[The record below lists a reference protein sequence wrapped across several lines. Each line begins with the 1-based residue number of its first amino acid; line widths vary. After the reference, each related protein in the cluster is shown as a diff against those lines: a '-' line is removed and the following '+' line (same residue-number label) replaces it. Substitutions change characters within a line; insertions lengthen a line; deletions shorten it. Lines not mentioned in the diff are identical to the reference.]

1 MKKEAGRRTVIR
13 VMAVLFVGIMAGTV
27 AASGVSRG
35 EETEMALCYENLENR
50 VKEFCPQVEM
60 ERRQFEERLGRLEDA
75 REELLESRRALRE
88 EASDREKDGDAA
100 GAEHYRWQAEALLDG
115 ADSLKEQIRQ
125 AGNAAG
131 RMELRR
137 MEDTMLW
144 TAQNLM
150 GTYHSLEA
158 EQAAASARAEAQ
170 KHLSEKVKD
179 QEMLGS
185 STSYHSQEAYQK
197 WQSALN
203 EYERLKKE
211 QERVR
216 QELLLLTGFSP
227 DSPVVLEKM
236 PLPDVSRAALV
247 NPQEDRQQALGNN
260 YELRSGRMG
269 NAGSNQELHKKQR
282 QTELDE
288 NQMFASLETL
298 GDQIR
303 SCEAEWEA
311 ACAKEQAQR
320 AVWQSAVRKRELG
333 TMAEGEYLEIYSQYM
348 EEKGNQA
355 QASIRFL
362 LAMEEYDWAKK
373 GLMGDL

>member
-27 AASGVSRG
+27 AASSVSRG
-35 EETEMALCYENLENR
+35 EETEMALCYEDLENL
-50 VKEFCPQVEM
+50 VKESCPQVEM

-170 KHLSEKVKD
+170 KHLSGNVKD

-227 DSPVVLEKM
+227 DSPVVLAKM

-269 NAGSNQELHKKQR
+269 TAGSNQELHKKQR

-298 GDQIR
+298 GDQVR
-303 SCEAEWEA
+303 SCQAEWEA

-348 EEKGNQA
+348 EEKGNQT

-373 GLMGDL
+373 GLMD

>member
-35 EETEMALCYENLENR
+35 EETEMALCYENLENL
-50 VKEFCPQVEM
+50 VKESCPQVEM

-100 GAEHYRWQAEALLDG
+100 GAEHYRWQAETLLDG

-179 QEMLGS
+179 QKMLGS

-303 SCEAEWEA
+303 SCQAEWEA

-373 GLMGDL
+373 GLMD

>member
-35 EETEMALCYENLENR
+35 EETEMALCYENLENL
-50 VKEFCPQVEM
+50 VKESCPQVEM

-227 DSPVVLEKM
+227 DSPGVLEKM

-303 SCEAEWEA
+303 SCQAEWEA

-320 AVWQSAVRKRELG
+320 AVWQSAVRKREQG

-373 GLMGDL
+373 GLMD

>member
-35 EETEMALCYENLENR
+35 EETEMALCYENLENL
-50 VKEFCPQVEM
+50 VKESCPQVEM

-100 GAEHYRWQAEALLDG
+100 GAEHYRWQAETLLDG

-125 AGNAAG
+125 AGTAAG

-203 EYERLKKE
+203 EYGRLKKE

-303 SCEAEWEA
+303 SCQTEWEA

-373 GLMGDL
+373 GLMD

>member
-1 MKKEAGRRTVIR
+1 MKKEAERRTVIR

-35 EETEMALCYENLENR
+35 EETEMALCYENLENL
-50 VKEFCPQVEM
+50 VKESCPQVEM

-303 SCEAEWEA
+303 SCQAEWEA

-320 AVWQSAVRKRELG
+320 AVWQSAVRKREQG

-373 GLMGDL
+373 GLMD

>member
-35 EETEMALCYENLENR
+35 EETEMALCYENLENL
-50 VKEFCPQVEM
+50 VKESCPQVEM

-75 REELLESRRALRE
+75 SEELLESRRALRE

-125 AGNAAG
+125 AGHAAG

-227 DSPVVLEKM
+227 DSPVILEKM

-247 NPQEDRQQALGNN
+247 NPKEDRQQALGNN

-298 GDQIR
+298 GDQVR
-303 SCEAEWEA
+303 SCQAEWEA

-320 AVWQSAVRKRELG
+320 AVWQSAVRKREQG

-373 GLMGDL
+373 GLMD

>member
-1 MKKEAGRRTVIR
+1 MKKEEGRRTVIR
-13 VMAVLFVGIMAGTV
+13 VMAVLFVVIMAGTV

-35 EETEMALCYENLENR
+35 EETEMALCYENLENL
-50 VKEFCPQVEM
+50 VKESCPQVEM

-303 SCEAEWEA
+303 SCQAEWEA

-320 AVWQSAVRKRELG
+320 AVWQSAVRKREQG

-373 GLMGDL
+373 GLMD

>member
-35 EETEMALCYENLENR
+35 EETEMALCYENLENL
-50 VKEFCPQVEM
+50 VKESCPQVEM

-288 NQMFASLETL
+288 NQIFASLETL

-303 SCEAEWEA
+303 SCQAEWEA

-373 GLMGDL
+373 GLMD

>member
-288 NQMFASLETL
+288 NQKFASLETL

-373 GLMGDL
+373 GLMD

>member
-35 EETEMALCYENLENR
+35 EETEMALCYENLENL
-50 VKEFCPQVEM
+50 VKESCPQVEM

-100 GAEHYRWQAEALLDG
+100 GAEHYRWQAETLLDG

-125 AGNAAG
+125 AGTAAG

-203 EYERLKKE
+203 EYGRLKKE
-211 QERVR
+211 QEWVR

-303 SCEAEWEA
+303 SCQTEWEA

-373 GLMGDL
+373 GLMD

>member
-35 EETEMALCYENLENR
+35 EETEMALCYENLENL
-50 VKEFCPQVEM
+50 VKESCPQVEM

-227 DSPVVLEKM
+227 DRPVVLEKM

-303 SCEAEWEA
+303 SCQAEWEA

-320 AVWQSAVRKRELG
+320 AVWQSAVRKREQG

-373 GLMGDL
+373 GLMD

>member
-35 EETEMALCYENLENR
+35 EETEMALCYENLENL
-50 VKEFCPQVEM
+50 VKESCPQVEM

-247 NPQEDRQQALGNN
+247 NPKEDRQQALGNN

-303 SCEAEWEA
+303 SCQAEWEA

-320 AVWQSAVRKRELG
+320 AVWQSAVRKRKLG

-373 GLMGDL
+373 GLMD

>member
-35 EETEMALCYENLENR
+35 EETEMALCYENLENL

-298 GDQIR
+298 GDQVC
-303 SCEAEWEA
+303 SCQAEWEA

-373 GLMGDL
+373 GLMD

>member
-35 EETEMALCYENLENR
+35 EETEMALCYENLENL
-50 VKEFCPQVEM
+50 VKESCPQVEM

-303 SCEAEWEA
+303 SCQAEWEA

-320 AVWQSAVRKRELG
+320 AVWQSAVRKREQG

-348 EEKGNQA
+348 EKKGNQA

-373 GLMGDL
+373 GLMD

>member
-35 EETEMALCYENLENR
+35 EETEMALCYENLENL
-50 VKEFCPQVEM
+50 VKESCPQVEM

-373 GLMGDL
+373 GLMD

>member
-35 EETEMALCYENLENR
+35 EETEMALCYENLENL
-50 VKEFCPQVEM
+50 VKESCPQVEM

-288 NQMFASLETL
+288 NQKFASLETL

-373 GLMGDL
+373 GLMD

>member
-35 EETEMALCYENLENR
+35 EETEMALCYENLENL
-50 VKEFCPQVEM
+50 VKESCPQVEM

-303 SCEAEWEA
+303 SCQAEWEA
-311 ACAKEQAQR
+311 DCAKEQAQR
-320 AVWQSAVRKRELG
+320 AVWQSAVRKREQG

-373 GLMGDL
+373 GLMD

>member
-35 EETEMALCYENLENR
+35 EETEMALCYENLENL
-50 VKEFCPQVEM
+50 VKESCPQVEM

-303 SCEAEWEA
+303 SCQAEWEA

-320 AVWQSAVRKRELG
+320 AVWKSAVRKREQG

-373 GLMGDL
+373 GLMD

>member
-35 EETEMALCYENLENR
+35 EETEMALCYENLENL

-88 EASDREKDGDAA
+88 EASDWEKDGDAA

-303 SCEAEWEA
+303 SCQAEWEA

-373 GLMGDL
+373 GLMD

>member
-35 EETEMALCYENLENR
+35 EETEMALCYENLENL
-50 VKEFCPQVEM
+50 VKESCPQVEM

-125 AGNAAG
+125 AGNAVG

-303 SCEAEWEA
+303 SCQAEWEA

-373 GLMGDL
+373 GLMD

>member
-13 VMAVLFVGIMAGTV
+13 VMAVLFVEIMAGTV

-35 EETEMALCYENLENR
+35 EETEMALCYENLENL

-373 GLMGDL
+373 GLMD

>member
-35 EETEMALCYENLENR
+35 EETEMALCYENLENL
-50 VKEFCPQVEM
+50 VKESCPQVEM
-60 ERRQFEERLGRLEDA
+60 ERRQFEERLGHLEDA

-298 GDQIR
+298 GNQIR
-303 SCEAEWEA
+303 SCQAEWEA

-373 GLMGDL
+373 GLMD

>member
-35 EETEMALCYENLENR
+35 EETEMALCYENLEIL
-50 VKEFCPQVEM
+50 VKESCPQVEM

-100 GAEHYRWQAEALLDG
+100 GAEHYRWQAETLLDG

-125 AGNAAG
+125 AGTAAG

-203 EYERLKKE
+203 EYGRLKKE

-303 SCEAEWEA
+303 SCQTEWEA

-373 GLMGDL
+373 GLMD

>member
-35 EETEMALCYENLENR
+35 EETEMALCYENLENL
-50 VKEFCPQVEM
+50 VKESCPQVEM

-100 GAEHYRWQAEALLDG
+100 GAEHYRWQAETLLDG

-125 AGNAAG
+125 AGTAAG

-303 SCEAEWEA
+303 SCQAEWEA

-320 AVWQSAVRKRELG
+320 AVWQSAVRKREQG

-373 GLMGDL
+373 GLMD

>member
-35 EETEMALCYENLENR
+35 EETEMALCYENLENL
-50 VKEFCPQVEM
+50 VKESCPQVEM

-100 GAEHYRWQAEALLDG
+100 GAEHYRWQAETLLDG

-185 STSYHSQEAYQK
+185 STSYQSQEAYQK

-303 SCEAEWEA
+303 SCQTEWEA

-373 GLMGDL
+373 GLMD

>member
-35 EETEMALCYENLENR
+35 EETEMALCYENLENL
-50 VKEFCPQVEM
+50 VKESCPQVEM

-303 SCEAEWEA
+303 SCQAEWEA

-320 AVWQSAVRKRELG
+320 AVWQSAVRKREQG
-333 TMAEGEYLEIYSQYM
+333 TVAEGEYLEIYSQYM

-373 GLMGDL
+373 GLMD

>member
-35 EETEMALCYENLENR
+35 EETEMALCYENLENL
-50 VKEFCPQVEM
+50 VKESCPQVEM

-197 WQSALN
+197 WQSVLN

-298 GDQIR
+298 GDQVR
-303 SCEAEWEA
+303 SCQAEWEA

-373 GLMGDL
+373 GLMD

>member
-35 EETEMALCYENLENR
+35 EGTEMALCYEDLENL
-50 VKEFCPQVEM
+50 VKESCPQVEM

-288 NQMFASLETL
+288 NQMFDSLETL

-303 SCEAEWEA
+303 SCQAEWEA

-320 AVWQSAVRKRELG
+320 AVWQSAVRKRKLG

-373 GLMGDL
+373 GLMD

>member
-35 EETEMALCYENLENR
+35 EETEMALCYENLENL
-50 VKEFCPQVEM
+50 VKESCPQVEM

-303 SCEAEWEA
+303 SYEAEWEA

-373 GLMGDL
+373 GLMD

>member
-35 EETEMALCYENLENR
+35 EETEMALCYENLENL
-50 VKEFCPQVEM
+50 VKESCPQVEM

-303 SCEAEWEA
+303 SCQAEWEA

-320 AVWQSAVRKRELG
+320 AVWQSAVRKREQG
-333 TMAEGEYLEIYSQYM
+333 TMVEGEYLEIYSQYM

-373 GLMGDL
+373 GLMD

>member
-35 EETEMALCYENLENR
+35 EETEMALCYENLENL
-50 VKEFCPQVEM
+50 VKESCPQVEM

-100 GAEHYRWQAEALLDG
+100 GEEHYRWQAEALLDG

-125 AGNAAG
+125 AGNAAE

-150 GTYHSLEA
+150 GTYDSLEA

-303 SCEAEWEA
+303 SRQAEWEA

-320 AVWQSAVRKRELG
+320 AVWQSAVRKREQG

-373 GLMGDL
+373 GLMD

>member
-35 EETEMALCYENLENR
+35 EETEMALCYENLENL
-50 VKEFCPQVEM
+50 VKESCPQVEM

-125 AGNAAG
+125 AGNAAE

-150 GTYHSLEA
+150 GTYDSLEA

-247 NPQEDRQQALGNN
+247 NPKEDRQQALGNN

-298 GDQIR
+298 GNQIR
-303 SCEAEWEA
+303 SCQAEWEA

-373 GLMGDL
+373 GLMD

>member
-35 EETEMALCYENLENR
+35 EETEMALCYENLENL
-50 VKEFCPQVEM
+50 VKESCPQVEM

-303 SCEAEWEA
+303 SCQVEWEA

-373 GLMGDL
+373 GLMD

>member
-35 EETEMALCYENLENR
+35 EETEMALCYENLENL
-50 VKEFCPQVEM
+50 VKESCPQVEM

-203 EYERLKKE
+203 EYGRLKKE

-303 SCEAEWEA
+303 SCQTEWEA

-373 GLMGDL
+373 GLMD

>member
-35 EETEMALCYENLENR
+35 EETEMALCYENLENL
-50 VKEFCPQVEM
+50 VKESCPQVEM

-75 REELLESRRALRE
+75 RAELLESRRALRE

-303 SCEAEWEA
+303 SCQAEWEA

-320 AVWQSAVRKRELG
+320 AVWQSAVRKREQG

-373 GLMGDL
+373 GLMD

>member
-35 EETEMALCYENLENR
+35 EETEMALCYENLENL
-50 VKEFCPQVEM
+50 VKESCPQVEM

-100 GAEHYRWQAEALLDG
+100 GAEHYRWQAETLLDG

-303 SCEAEWEA
+303 SCQAEWEA

-373 GLMGDL
+373 GLMD

>member
-35 EETEMALCYENLENR
+35 EETEMALCYENLENL
-50 VKEFCPQVEM
+50 VKESCPQVEM

-236 PLPDVSRAALV
+236 PLPDVSRVALV

-303 SCEAEWEA
+303 SCQAEWEA

-320 AVWQSAVRKRELG
+320 AVWQSAVRKREQG

-373 GLMGDL
+373 GLMD